1 MFYEVTSKIIR
12 ANNKGIDKEIKEKFF
27 VENCEFFAEAEAK
40 MIEYYNSENDVVAIK
55 QSKVREFVNQ
65 RSNDDEHIYIA
76 TIEDIFIDEDSGEE
90 KRTKYEVGL
99 FAKNVNEAT
108 RLTNEY
114 LRQGMNNFE
123 LVKVSKTKFLDII

>member
-1 MFYEVTSKIIR
+1 MFYEVNSVVTR
-12 ANNKGIDKEIKEKFF
+12 MNQDGFDKEYKEKFF
-27 VENCEFFAEAEAK
+27 IENCEFFAEAEVK
-40 MIEYYNSENDVVAIK
+40 MLEYYNNENSVTAIK

-99 FAKNVNEAT
+99 FAKNVNDAT

-114 LRQGMNNFE
+114 LRQGMNDFE

>member
-1 MFYEVTSKIIR
+1 MFYEVTSIVTR
-12 ANNKGIDKEIKEKFF
+12 ANSDGFDKEYKEKFF
-27 VENCEFFAEAEAK
+27 IENCEFFAEAEVK
-40 MIEYYNSENDVVAIK
+40 MLEYYNNENSVTAIK
-55 QSKVREFVNQ
+55 QSKVREFVNK

-90 KRTKYEVGL
+90 KRTKYEIGL

-114 LRQGMNNFE
+114 LRQGMNDFE

>member
-1 MFYEVTSKIIR
+1 MFYEVTSKITS
-12 ANNKGIDKEIKEKFF
+12 ANDKGIDKEIKEKFF

-40 MIEYYNSENDVVAIK
+40 MIEFYNSENDVVAIK
-55 QSKVREFVNQ
+55 QSKVREFANQ
-65 RSNDDEHIYIA
+65 RKDDDEHIYIA
-76 TIEDIFIDEDSGEE
+76 TIEDIFIDDDGEE
-90 KRTKYEVGL
+90 KRTKYEIGL

-114 LRQGMNNFE
+114 LRQGMNDFE